1 MVHFILRQ
9 NLVIQC
15 SLLEHMLKKI
25 NSFYTTFISILNYRK
40 NNPLTKHYN
49 FFSYKN
55 IKYCIWHFKRSLEI

>member
-25 NSFYTTFISILNYRK
+25 NSFYTTSFSILKDKKQSTYETLFK
-40 NNPLTKHYN
+40 E
-49 FFSYKN
+49 
-55 IKYCIWHFKRSLEI
+55 IKKKKKKK